1 MALWGKTDTLESA
14 PIYLTSNTPRSRGRT
29 ASAESPAS
37 TNVDNAF
44 FVDTT
49 EAAVTSNREKG
60 LKTPGWNLV
69 QDIGN
74 GRFRVEP
81 LVPMK
86 VSAADAGDVGIT
98 NDTATEDLTVLDT
111 ILAITVQPTNQSVVA
126 SNAATF
132 TVTATATPTTA
143 ITYLW
148 QIQQSNESGT
158 TWNSAPGTNSNASYT
173 TGSTA
178 VAPGS
183 GATNGDKYRVIIS
196 APGKT
201 AQTITSSVAT
211 LTVTAP

>member
-1 MALWGKTDTLESA
+1 MPLWGKTDTLASA
-14 PIYLTSNTPRSRGRT
+14 PKYL
-29 ASAESPAS
+29 S
-37 TNVDNAF
+37 TDAAAPMQNDKDNAF

-60 LKTPGWNLV
+60 LKTPGWNLYKEY
-69 QDIGN
+69 GT
-74 GRFRVEP
+74 GRKYVET

-86 VSAADAGDVGIT
+86 VTAADAGDVGIT
-98 NDTATEDLTVLDT
+98 DDTATEDLTVLDT
-111 ILAITVQPTNQSVVA
+111 ILAITVQPTNQTVVA
-126 SNAATF
+126 SNPATF
-132 TVTATATPTTA
+132 TVTATATPDTT

-148 QIQQSNESGT
+148 QIQQSNESGS
-158 TWNSAPGTNSNASYT
+158 TWNSASGTNNAASYT

-178 VAPGS
+178 VTAGS

-201 AQTITSSVAT
+201 AQTITSSVVT

>member
-1 MALWGKTDTLESA
+1 MALWGKTDALASA
-14 PIYLTSNTPRSRGRT
+14 PKYLSTDSNATPQT
-29 ASAESPAS
+29 DK
-37 TNVDNAF
+37 DNAF

-49 EAAVTSNREKG
+49 EAAVTSNRAKG
-60 LKTPGWNLV
+60 LKTPGWVLYKEY
-69 QDIGN
+69 GS
-74 GRFRVEP
+74 GRKYVET

-86 VSAADAGDVGIT
+86 VSAADAGDLGT
-98 NDTATEDLTVLDT
+98 TGSTTTEDLTVADT
-111 ILAITVQPTNQSVVA
+111 VLAITVQPTNQTVVA

-132 TVTATATPTTA
+132 TVTATATPTTT

-148 QIQQSNESGT
+148 QIQQSNESGS
-158 TWNSAPGTNSNASYT
+158 TWNSAPGTNNAASYT

-196 APGKT
+196 APTKT
-201 AQTITSSVAT
+201 SQTITSSVVT

>member
-1 MALWGKTDTLESA
+1 MPLWGKTDTLASA
-14 PIYLTSNTPRSRGRT
+14 PKYLSS
-29 ASAESPAS
+29 ASGASPQ
-37 TNVDNAF
+37 TDVDNAF

-49 EAAVTSNREKG
+49 EAAVTSNRAKG

-81 LVPMK
+81 LIPMK
-86 VSAADAGDVGIT
+86 VSAADASDLGVTSNTEI
-98 NDTATEDLTVLDT
+98 EDLTVLDT

-126 SNAATF
+126 TNAATF
-132 TVTATATPTTA
+132 TVTATATPNTT

-148 QIQQSNESGT
+148 QKQESTESGS
-158 TWNSAPGTNSNASYT
+158 TWNPAPGTNSNATYSTGVTVAPPTT
-173 TGSTA
+173 TGQS
-178 VAPGS
+178 
-183 GATNGDKYRVIIS
+183 NGDKFRVIIS